1 LSYNYDLKRGD
12 TPVQD
17 IFSPFDFDVYKSE
30 ETYHKELESATN
42 SVLPVYKVSEN
53 LQYNAQKNI
62 DFIFLHFNENQS
74 IEQIKSKLEKN
85 GYDFSKDCIQYL
97 LIQKQKQKTYEYLS
111 EQIASILE
119 DGIYPDSYKHQTIKF
134 EKYNRIKEYNLSSR
148 YSLEEAKNRLID
160 KNLSEI
166 AIEIKIISKIADLV
180 LVPNIVINEEM
191 TKLERQK
198 AQGEISK
205 IIGDVKKGEKIIEK
219 GRNVNQIE
227 LLTLQSLQKA
237 AKEYPSDKSTNQIMQ
252 SAFGVF
258 VFSLFIFLL
267 FQMILELFFK
277 SEFSTIARLSV
288 VLGSIVLTIILTIII
303 HDIIKVSSLILP
315 FSFSILLIIMIFD
328 LEIGLLFIFINF
340 VFVSLFLNWNIINP
354 IMLSL
359 GTFGG
364 VISIKKV
371 KNGRENYPS
380 VIYLL
385 LSFFVII
392 SVINL
397 IQIND
402 FSVYLMHLLWGMLS
416 CLISIFGI
424 AVISPFIEK
433 KLNMATKQNLLNL
446 IDFDNP
452 LMQKL
457 SKSAPGTYHHSVI
470 VGNLAE
476 TAAEAIGANHL
487 LARVGSYFHD
497 IGKIENPHFFI
508 ENNPKSAELHD
519 KMMANESARTI
530 KNHINNGVALAKK
543 YNIPLPVIQIIQ
555 QHHGTSRI
563 KYFYNKAIET
573 NLKIDENEF
582 NYFGPKPKS
591 KEAAIVMIADV
602 VESTTKS
609 LQSFEEKDIK
619 QVIEKTVANLIDE
632 GQLSD
637 APLTL
642 KDLETIK
649 IHILP
654 ILMGVYRKRLEYPE
668 N

>member
-1 LSYNYDLKRGD
+1 MSYNYDLKLGEL
-12 TPVQD
+12 PNQD
-17 IFSPFDFDVYKSE
+17 IFSPFDFDVFKSE
-30 ETYHKELESATN
+30 GTYQKELEFAAN
-42 SVLPVYKVSEN
+42 SILPVYKVSEN

-62 DFIFLHFNENQS
+62 DFIFQHFNENQS
-74 IEQIKSKLEKN
+74 IEQIKSKLEKS
-85 GYDFSKDCIQYL
+85 GYNFSEDCVQYL
-97 LIQKQKQKTYEYLS
+97 LIQSQKQKIYEYLS

-148 YSLEEAKNRLID
+148 YSLEEAKNRLIGKLD
-160 KNLSEI
+160 ENKL
-166 AIEIKIISKIADLV
+166 EIKIISKIADLV
-180 LVPNIVINEEM
+180 LVSNIVINEDM

-198 AQGEISK
+198 AQGKISK
-205 IIGDVKKGEKIIEK
+205 IIGGVKKGEKIVEN
-219 GRNVNQIE
+219 GTRVNRIA

-237 AKEYPSDKSTNQIMQ
+237 AKDYPSDKSTNQIMQ

-258 VFSLFIFLL
+258 VFSLFILFL
-267 FQMILELFFK
+267 FQLILELFFK
-277 SEFSTIARLSV
+277 SEFSSIARLSV

-328 LEIGLLFIFINF
+328 VEIGLLFIFVNF

-364 VISIKKV
+364 IISVKKV
-371 KNGRENYPS
+371 KNGRENYPPA
-380 VIYLL
+380 IYLL
-385 LSFFVII
+385 LSYFVII
-392 SVINL
+392 SAINL
-397 IQIND
+397 IQLND
-402 FSVYLMHLLWGMLS
+402 FSVYLMQLLWGMLS

-433 KLNMATKQNLLNL
+433 KLNMATKQNLLSL

-508 ENNPKSAELHD
+508 ENSPESVALHE

-632 GQLSD
+632 GQLND

>member
-1 LSYNYDLKRGD
+1 LSYNYDLKLGEL
-12 TPVQD
+12 PNQD
-17 IFSPFDFDVYKSE
+17 IFSPFDFDVFKSE
-30 ETYHKELESATN
+30 GTYQKELEFAAN
-42 SVLPVYKVSEN
+42 SILPVYKVSEN

-62 DFIFLHFNENQS
+62 DFIFQHFNENQS
-74 IEQIKSKLEKN
+74 IEQIKSKLEKS
-85 GYDFSKDCIQYL
+85 GYNFSEDCVQYL
-97 LIQKQKQKTYEYLS
+97 LIQSQKQKIYEYLS

-148 YSLEEAKNRLID
+148 YSLEEAKNRLIGKLD
-160 KNLSEI
+160 ENKL
-166 AIEIKIISKIADLV
+166 EIKIISKIADLV
-180 LVPNIVINEEM
+180 LVSNIVINEDM

-198 AQGEISK
+198 AQGKISK
-205 IIGDVKKGEKIIEK
+205 IIGGVKKGEKIVEN
-219 GRNVNQIE
+219 GTRVNRIA

-237 AKEYPSDKSTNQIMQ
+237 AKDYPSDKSTNQIMQ

-258 VFSLFIFLL
+258 VFSLFILFL
-267 FQMILELFFK
+267 FQLILELFFK
-277 SEFSTIARLSV
+277 SEFSSIARLSV

-328 LEIGLLFIFINF
+328 VEIGLLFIFVNF

-364 VISIKKV
+364 IISVKKV
-371 KNGRENYPS
+371 KNGRENYPPA
-380 VIYLL
+380 IYLL
-385 LSFFVII
+385 LSYFVII
-392 SVINL
+392 SAINL
-397 IQIND
+397 IQLND
-402 FSVYLMHLLWGMLS
+402 FSVYLMQLLWGMLS

-433 KLNMATKQNLLNL
+433 KLNMATKQNLLSL

-508 ENNPKSAELHD
+508 ENSPESVALHE

-632 GQLSD
+632 GQLND